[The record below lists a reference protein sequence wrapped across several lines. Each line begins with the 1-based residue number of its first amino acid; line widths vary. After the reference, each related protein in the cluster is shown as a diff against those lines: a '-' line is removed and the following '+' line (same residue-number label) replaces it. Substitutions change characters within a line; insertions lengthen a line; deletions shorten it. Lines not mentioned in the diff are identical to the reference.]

1 VNLNLKYCESND
13 VSFIREKY
21 KNIIE
26 MLVTKSD
33 DCLFKNFSIYDFII
47 KNKITGKNCLDV
59 GAGTS
64 ALGFL
69 LCDYFE
75 KVYIVDMAEPNKFTH
90 DKLIHIRDDF
100 FNYSKS
106 LEDNFFDTIVESCAI
121 THFEYNK
128 DENLGIKKCAIEI
141 NRLLKPNGYFIM
153 SSDVILEDS
162 QENFGQKEFIK
173 ASEIIEIFKMNNLN
187 LIQSFDYSAKDTGLT
202 IKINYNNNP
211 NFTLNYAN
219 FVFQKG

>member
-1 VNLNLKYCESND
+1 MNLNLKYCESND
-13 VSFIREKY
+13 VSFIHEKY

-26 MLVTKSD
+26 IFVTKSD

-47 KNKITGKNCLDV
+47 KNKITGKNCLDI

-69 LCDYFE
+69 LCDHFE
-75 KVYIVDMAEPNKFTH
+75 KVYIVDMAEPNQFTH
-90 DKLIHIRDDF
+90 DKLIHVRDNF

-106 LEDNFFDTIVESCAI
+106 LKDNFFDTIVESCAI
-121 THFEYNK
+121 THFEHNK

-153 SSDVILEDS
+153 SSDIILEDS

-173 ASEIIEIFKMNNLN
+173 VSEIIEIFKMNNLN
-187 LIQSFDYSAKDTGLT
+187 LVESFDYSAKDNGLT
-202 IKINYNNNP
+202 VKINYNNNP